1 MDEEAARVA
10 KQEETVDRK
19 LDTLAVK
26 QRHLEEQL
34 ELDATLQQVQ
44 AGTSD
49 YAEGVTA
56 FKQKRPPEFTGS

>member
-1 MDEEAARVA
+1 M
-10 KQEETVDRK
+10 KQALRAGT
-19 LDTLAVK
+19 